1 MPRKYLPWPRPRMAV
16 ARAHD
21 VLLKLRSDGSLYG
34 VFPVN
39 MAELE
44 GILAMHF
51 MPADAVH
58 RIVGGEPIED
68 ALCMR
73 YSGVTVAV
81 IPSDGNTGRIV
92 FHGAHEAGHVA
103 CGHFEE
109 FDVPWLREKAPI
121 SRAAARTLASL
132 DREADVFATEL
143 LMPLAVVRHLKLTVE
158 ELQYYH
164 CVSYTAA
171 AGRLRDLDD
180 PAWAEYT
187 RYDEER
193 VLAHCSEY
201 IEMVEVL
208 RAMR

>member
-1 MPRKYLPWPRPRMAV
+1 M
-16 ARAHD
+16 D
-21 VLLKLRSDGSLYG
+21 
-34 VFPVN
+34 
-39 MAELE
+39 ELE
-44 GILAMHF
+44 GILSIRF
-51 MPADAVH
+51 VPADAAH
-58 RIVGGEPIED
+58 RIAGGEPIED

-81 IPSDGNTGRIV
+81 IPSGGNTGRIM
-92 FHGAHEAGHVA
+92 FHGAREAGHVA

-109 FDVPWLREKAPI
+109 FDVPWLRERAPW
-121 SRAAARTLASL
+121 SRAAAQTPASL

-143 LMPLAVVRHLKLTVE
+143 LMPLSVVRHLKLTVE

-187 RYDEER
+187 RHDEER

-201 IEMVEVL
+201 IEMMEVL
-208 RAMR
+208 RAIR